1 MKIPLHLDLIILYVS
16 YIIKSHKTFIWVIA
30 FLRASKWLCNKKKKK
45 LSVMCCLKTPRMHR
59 NVHRNMLIP
68 SSLHGALGLQ
78 NYTFIPRRYVFF
90 TSLFIYLFILGHS
103 CLPNSVKTVI
113 RSVPFYA
120 CLDHELGALSKK
132 FVK

>member
-1 MKIPLHLDLIILYVS
+1 
-16 YIIKSHKTFIWVIA
+16 
-30 FLRASKWLCNKKKKK
+30 
-45 LSVMCCLKTPRMHR
+45 MCVLKTLRIR
-59 NVHRNMLIP
+59 RSVHRNMLIP
-68 SSLHGALGLQ
+68 SFLYEALGLQ

-103 CLPNSVKTVI
+103 CLPNSVETVMH
-113 RSVPFYA
+113 SVPFYA